1 MKKTLRKIAAI
12 LLATLL
18 LTLSLPLQSFAISL
32 VPEIEKIE
40 VSEGSQAVSLKE
52 IDRYFTELLRML
64 EENEIDL
71 DNIKEDMPSIY
82 ESLFSV
88 PLYASNFEYK
98 FDVILDSGKEY
109 TFSTN
114 DDDLKL
120 NKIHSVEIDAYIT
133 YESYLQAKESGAD
146 EIPVKINATVYS
158 DLTYDYVAGSEYT
171 AEVNLPLIEMY
182 VKSIT
187 PVSGIPEKAYYD
199 SDYID
204 VEGAEFIIEYA
215 DGEAVTATVKTETD
229 DFDPYAYNRYT
240 LNGETFYVYDLS
252 MDDEEEDYEINFEY
266 LDAYCTTPIEYIDGS
281 LFESVKITDCVFDAE
296 NAYLVSI
303 TYELIYNDGRTATFT
318 KEFTESENPFVTV
331 DPIIN
336 SIDGYDIRLSCYLG
350 DYSEDGESF
359 NTDKYY
365 ITVFAGSTSDTY
377 EVENPHKD
385 IMNGSLNIAQFFI
398 NLYIKIQ
405 EIFSRILSLIMFGF

>member
-1 MKKTLRKIAAI
+1 MKNLFRKITAI
-12 LLATLL
+12 LLVALM
-18 LTLSLPLQSFAISL
+18 LTLSLPLQSFALTI
-32 VPEIEKIE
+32 VPAIEKIE
-40 VSEGSQAVSLKE
+40 VNEGSQAVSLKE
-52 IDRYFTELLRML
+52 VDRYFTEMMRML

-71 DNIKEDMPSIY
+71 DYIKENMPSIY
-82 ESLFSV
+82 ESFFNV

-98 FDVILDSGKEY
+98 FDVTLTSGKEY
-109 TFSTN
+109 TFSTR
-114 DDDLKL
+114 DDDLKI
-120 NKIHSVEIDAYIT
+120 NKIYSIEIAAYIT

-146 EIPVKINATVYS
+146 EIPVRISGHTYS
-158 DLTYDYVAGSEYT
+158 ELTYDYVADTEYT
-171 AEVNLPLIEMY
+171 TEVNLPVKEMY

-252 MDDEEEDYEINFEY
+252 MDYEEEDYEINFEY

-296 NAYLVSI
+296 NAYLASI
-303 TYELIYNDGRTATFT
+303 TYELTYNDGRTAAFT

-385 IMNGSLNIAQFFI
+385 IMNVSLNVAQFFI
-398 NLYIKIQ
+398 NLYVKIQ
-405 EIFSRILSLIMFGF
+405 AIFSRILDLIIFGF

>member
-1 MKKTLRKIAAI
+1 MKRFKEILLGIAAFFLI
-12 LLATLL
+12 AAFAMLIIYLCVLAGMSIFGTEA
-18 LTLSLPLQSFAISL
+18 FA
-32 VPEIEKIE
+32 E
-40 VSEGSQAVSLKE
+40 
-52 IDRYFTELLRML
+52 EL
-64 EENEIDL
+64 
-71 DNIKEDMPSIY
+71 PSI
-82 ESLFSV
+82 EEPCGLSTEELEGV
-88 PLYASNFEYK
+88 LKGELKQYA
-98 FDVILDSGKEY
+98 
-109 TFSTN
+109 
-114 DDDLKL
+114 
-120 NKIHSVEIDAYIT
+120 
-133 YESYLQAKESGAD
+133 Q
-146 EIPVKINATVYS
+146 
-158 DLTYDYVAGSEYT
+158 
-171 AEVNLPLIEMY
+171 
-182 VKSIT
+182 
-187 PVSGIPEKAYYD
+187 
-199 SDYID
+199 
-204 VEGAEFIIEYA
+204 EFIWA
-215 DGEAVTATVKTETD
+215 
-229 DFDPYAYNRYT
+229 
-240 LNGETFYVYDLS
+240 
-252 MDDEEEDYEINFEY
+252 EEDYEINFEY

-296 NAYLVSI
+296 NAYLASI